1 MRNAEVYFFWGMV
14 VLLIDAE
21 GPTVLGG
28 PAVDVTSDG
37 GPMGS
42 NLD

>member
-1 MRNAEVYFFWGMV
+1 MV
-14 VLLIDAE
+14 VSLIDAE

-28 PAVDVTSDG
+28 SAVDVTSDG

-42 NLD
+42 SLG

>member
-1 MRNAEVYFFWGMV
+1 MLKSTFFLGIA
-14 VLLIDAE
+14 VLLINAE

-28 PAVDVTSDG
+28 SVVDVTSDG
-37 GPMGS
+37 GPIGS